1 VPRTVF
7 IGPEGGFE
15 DGEIAELRALGAAT
29 VSLGP
34 CVMRVE
40 LAAIAATVLLRA

>member
-1 VPRTVF
+1 MRV
-7 IGPEGGFE
+7 
-15 DGEIAELRALGAAT
+15 LGATT

-40 LAAIAATVLLRA
+40 MAAIAATVLLRG